1 PPPPHSRGLTWE
13 FAGICTVRTAAFS
26 H

>member
-1 PPPPHSRGLTWE
+1 SRGLTWE

>member
-1 PPPPHSRGLTWE
+1 HSRGLTWG
-13 FAGICTVRTAAFS
+13 FAGMCTVRTAAFS

>member
-1 PPPPHSRGLTWE
+1 RHSRGLTWE
-13 FAGICTVRTAAFS
+13 FAGMCTVRTAAFS